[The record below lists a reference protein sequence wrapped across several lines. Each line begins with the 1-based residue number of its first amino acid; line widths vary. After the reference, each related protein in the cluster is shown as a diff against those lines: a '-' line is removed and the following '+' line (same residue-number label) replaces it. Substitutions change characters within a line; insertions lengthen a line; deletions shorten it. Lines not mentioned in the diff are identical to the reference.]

1 MSNVTLSQVE
11 RRIYAVKRA
20 IKNESRLARAL
31 LRLEKLHA
39 ELGRLKA
46 ETGNDAE
53 SVWQR
58 EEAEA
63 RASEY
68 RLIAE

>member
-11 RRIYAVKRA
+11 RSIYAVQRA
-20 IKNESRLARAL
+20 IKKERRLARAL
-31 LRLEKLHA
+31 LRREKLHA
-39 ELGRLKA
+39 ELERLRLS
-46 ETGNDAE
+46 TGNDAE

-63 RASEY
+63 RAEVY
-68 RLIAE
+68 RLAAE